1 MSLAIVYSRA
11 SMGVQAP
18 LVTIE
23 VHLSNGKPGFTL
35 VGLPEK
41 TVKEAQD
48 RVRSALINAQ
58 FKYPA
63 KRITVNLAPADLP
76 KEGGRFDLP
85 IAIGILAASDQ
96 LDGSR
101 LKQFEFV
108 GELALTGELRGVHG
122 VIPAILAAQKAK
134 RAPIIAYQNA
144 NEASLVSEQET
155 YFAKNLLEVV
165 QFLNNQEKL
174 PLASLLAQESAVG
187 FSAKNHLDLTDII
200 GQQHAKRAL
209 TIAAA
214 GQHNLLFL
222 GPPGT
227 GKTMLASRLTAL
239 LPEMTD
245 LEAIETASVTSLVQ
259 NELNFQ
265 NWKQRP
271 FRAPHHSASLPA
283 LVGGG
288 TIPKPGEISLAHNG
302 VLFLDELPEFERKV
316 LDALRQPLESGEIII
331 SRANAKIQFPARFQ
345 LVAAMNP
352 SPTGHYT
359 GTHNRTSPQQV
370 MRYLNRLS
378 GPFLDRFDLSIE
390 VPLLPKGSL
399 QNTGDRGET
408 SQQVR
413 EKVLKVRETQL
424 ARAGK
429 INAYLSSKEIERD
442 CKLQDKDAQFLE
454 NALNKLGL
462 SVRAYHRIL
471 KVSRTIA
478 DLNGE
483 KEIQQP
489 HLAEALGYRA
499 MDRLLQKLSASI
511 LNNKNV
517 HHVGVLLRLVHLLIH
532 LGRAKL
538 TVSLP
543 RLLR

>member
-85 IAIGILAASDQ
+85 IAIGILVASDQ

-101 LKQFEFV
+101 LKQLEFV
-108 GELALTGELRGVHG
+108 GELALTGHLRGIHG
-122 VIPAILAAQKAK
+122 VIPAILAAQKSK
-134 RAPIIAYQNA
+134 RELVIAQQNA
-144 NEASLVSEQET
+144 NEASLVSEQNT
-155 YFAKNLLEVV
+155 YFAQTLLDVV
-165 QFLNNQEKL
+165 QFLNNQKTL
-174 PLASLLAQESAVG
+174 PLATELSHASAVN
-187 FSAKNHLDLTDII
+187 FHHNHVDLTDII

-227 GKTMLASRLTAL
+227 GKTMLASRLTTL
-239 LPEMTD
+239 LPEMSTQ
-245 LEAIETASVTSLVQ
+245 EAIETASVTSLVH
-259 NELNFQ
+259 NELNLH

-288 TIPKPGEISLAHNG
+288 
-302 VLFLDELPEFERKV
+302 
-316 LDALRQPLESGEIII
+316 
-331 SRANAKIQFPARFQ
+331 
-345 LVAAMNP
+345 
-352 SPTGHYT
+352 
-359 GTHNRTSPQQV
+359 
-370 MRYLNRLS
+370 
-378 GPFLDRFDLSIE
+378 
-390 VPLLPKGSL
+390 
-399 QNTGDRGET
+399 
-408 SQQVR
+408 
-413 EKVLKVRETQL
+413 
-424 ARAGK
+424 
-429 INAYLSSKEIERD
+429 
-442 CKLQDKDAQFLE
+442 CE
-454 NALNKLGL
+454 N
-462 SVRAYHRIL
+462 
-471 KVSRTIA
+471 
-478 DLNGE
+478 
-483 KEIQQP
+483 
-489 HLAEALGYRA
+489 
-499 MDRLLQKLSASI
+499 
-511 LNNKNV
+511 
-517 HHVGVLLRLVHLLIH
+517 
-532 LGRAKL
+532 
-538 TVSLP
+538 
-543 RLLR
+543 